1 MNGRFLNCFPALKLK
16 KPNCLNSEYTSG
28 INSEFPSESERL
40 ENKNDSPARLAAA
53 AKRKIF
59 VKINFELRRIRQII
73 LLIFAAH
80 TILFLIELPQVYLY
94 NAQSRTPIN
103 SWIQIARLG
112 WGVYIWALV
121 TPFVLLAGYHFPVGR
136 KNLWRNLS
144 LHLIFAIISGIVQHY
159 SYNSGVWLFG
169 LSPSG
174 NVQANFSNLALML
187 NFISSSMVRYATII
201 AIQQAYVYFQESQ
214 KRAFRLQQAELEV
227 LKMQMHP
234 HFFFNTL
241 NAISALVYRSPKE
254 ADRMITQLSDLFR
267 ISLKK
272 DKAQDVSLKEELEFL
287 QAYLQIHQTLMG
299 RRLEVVWKIEPET
312 LDALVPNLI
321 LQPLVENAVQHG
333 IAPLEEGGQIEI
345 SSQRLDGQ
353 LLLQVRDNGRGL
365 ATDEIKPGGVG
376 LSNTQAR
383 LKNLYG
389 DAHRFKISALA
400 NGGGTSINLEIPF
413 REQAKI

>member
-1 MNGRFLNCFPALKLK
+1 MF
-16 KPNCLNSEYTSG
+16 
-28 INSEFPSESERL
+28 
-40 ENKNDSPARLAAA
+40 ARTTN
-53 AKRKIF
+53 AKRKNF
-59 VKINFELRRIRQII
+59 VKINLEKRRIRQII

-80 TILFLIELPQVYLY
+80 TILFIIELPQVYLY

-103 SWIQIARLG
+103 PWIQIARLG
-112 WGVYIWALV
+112 WGVYIWAMV
-121 TPFVLLAGYHFPVGR
+121 APFVLWAGYLFPVAR

-144 LHLIFAIISGIVQHY
+144 LHLIFAVVSGVIQHY
-159 SYNSGVWLFG
+159 GYHSGVWLLG
-169 LSPSG
+169 LSMPG
-174 NVQANFSNLALML
+174 NVRANFSNLALML

-201 AIQQAYVYFQESQ
+201 AIQQAYFYFQESQ
-214 KRAFRLQQAELEV
+214 ERAFRLQQAELEV
-227 LKMQMHP
+227 LKMQLHP

-272 DKAQDVSLKEELEFL
+272 DKAQEVSLKEEMEFL
-287 QAYLQIHQTLMG
+287 QAYLQIHRTLMG
-299 RRLEVVWKIEPET
+299 KRLEVVWKIEPET

-321 LQPLVENAVQHG
+321 LQPLVENAVKHG
-333 IAPLEEGGQIEI
+333 LEPLEEGGQIEI
-345 SSQRLDGQ
+345 SSQRQNGRLV
-353 LLLQVRDNGRGL
+353 LQVRDNGRGL
-365 ATDEIKPGGVG
+365 LTDEIKSGGGVG

-389 DAHRFKISALA
+389 DAHRFKISAQA
-400 NGGGTSINLEIPF
+400 AGGGTSINLEIPF